1 MNIVETD
8 ILKTLYSESYNSQRD
23 LSLKTGHSLGSVN
36 QALKCLSEDLYLT
49 SDFSLTAKGKKYI
62 TDRSPKQAIIL
73 AAGYGMRSVPINI
86 ETPKGLI
93 EIHGEPLIERII
105 RQLHQINVN
114 EIYIV
119 VGYMKEKYEYL
130 IDEFGVNLII
140 NMQYSS
146 KNNLCSLN
154 AACSHLENA
163 YIIPCDIWCRSNPFN
178 SAELCTW
185 YMISDAASDSSNVY
199 IARNKTLSPCTS
211 GGNKMVGI
219 AYISSDDAPTLRKN
233 LNDLS
238 NLSEYDNSFWED
250 ALFYKKSIHVVP
262 NVVSDND
269 VVEINTYEQLRDF
282 DSSSSHL
289 KVEAINIIC
298 SILNTDAS
306 NIQNISSL
314 KKGMTNR
321 SFLFECSGR
330 KYIMRIPG
338 EGTSQ
343 LIDRKNEAA
352 VYSAIK
358 NYNISDNVLYIS
370 PDNGYKLTE
379 YIEDVR
385 ACDANDQADLAA
397 SMNLLRKFHSLNLT
411 VDHEFDIFGQLE
423 YYESLW
429 NSRPSVYRDYSTTKE
444 HVLSLR
450 SYIESMSPVK
460 YLTHMDPN
468 PDNIL
473 FHHDNCGSEIPVLID
488 WEYAGMADPLIDI
501 AMFAIYA
508 YYDRKQVDN
517 LISLYYPE
525 GCSNK
530 IRIKIYCYVAVC
542 GLLWSNWCEY
552 KESLGIEFGEYA
564 LKQYRYAK
572 DFYNIVTDELRKAG
586 ESL

>member
-1 MNIVETD
+1 MNIVEAG
-8 ILKTLYSESYNSQRD
+8 ILKTIYTDNYINQRD
-23 LSLKTGHSLGSVN
+23 LSLRTGHSLGSVN
-36 QALKCLSEDLYLT
+36 QALKYLSEEQYLT
-49 SDFSLTAKGKKYI
+49 SDFKLTARGRKYI
-62 TDRSPKQAIIL
+62 SDHSPKRAVIL
-73 AAGYGMRSVPINI
+73 AAGYGMRSVPINV

-93 EIHGEPLIERII
+93 EIHDEPLIERII
-105 RQLHQINVN
+105 RQLHEIDVT
-114 EIYIV
+114 EIYVV

-130 IDEFGVNLII
+130 IDEFNINLIV
-140 NMQYSS
+140 NMQYST

-154 AACSHLENA
+154 AASEHLDNA
-163 YIIPCDIWCRSNPFN
+163 YIIPCDIWCRNNPFS

-185 YMISDAASDSSNVY
+185 YMVSDTLSDLSTIH
-199 IARNKTLSPCTS
+199 IARNKALSVCS
-211 GGNKMVGI
+211 AGGNKMIGI
-219 AYISSDDAPTLRKN
+219 AYISPDDAPTLKKN
-233 LNDLS
+233 LNKLS
-238 NLSEYDNSFWED
+238 QLSEYDNSFWED
-250 ALFYKKSIHVVP
+250 AIFYNKDIQVAP
-262 NVVSDND
+262 NVISDND

-289 KVEAINIIC
+289 MGEAISIIC
-298 SILNTDAS
+298 SVLNTDAS
-306 NIQNISSL
+306 HIQNITSL

-321 SFLFECSGR
+321 SFLFDCSGR

-343 LIDRKNEAA
+343 LISRRNEAA

-358 NYNISDNVLYIS
+358 EYSLSDNVLYIN

-379 YIEDVR
+379 YIEDARV
-385 ACDANDQADLAA
+385 CNANDQTDLAA
-397 SMNLLRKFHSLNLT
+397 SMKLLRKFHDLKLT
-411 VDHEFDIFGQLE
+411 VEHEFDIFGQLE

-429 NSRPSVYRDYSTTKE
+429 NGRPSAYRDYLLTKE

-450 SYIESMSPVK
+450 SYIESADPAK
-460 YLTHMDPN
+460 CLTHMDPN

-473 FHHDNCGSEIPVLID
+473 FHKDKYGIESPILID
-488 WEYAGMADPLIDI
+488 WEYAGMADPHIDI

-508 YYDRKQVDN
+508 YFDKEQIDN
-517 LISLYYPE
+517 LISLYFSE
-525 GCSNK
+525 GCSDK

-572 DFYNIVTDELRKAG
+572 DFYKIVTEELRKAG
-586 ESL
+586 ETL